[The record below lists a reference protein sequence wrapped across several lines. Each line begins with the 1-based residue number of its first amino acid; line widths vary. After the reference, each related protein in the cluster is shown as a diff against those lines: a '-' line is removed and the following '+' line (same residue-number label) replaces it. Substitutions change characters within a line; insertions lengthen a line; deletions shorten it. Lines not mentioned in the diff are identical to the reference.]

1 MSVLLALGQI
11 LDYSRYVQ
19 GVQLV
24 VLLPEAPPADVVE
37 LLEAHAVGCV
47 IEGQPGEF
55 TDITNLGRCP

>member
-1 MSVLLALGQI
+1 VVNGPALSLGIFGHQGIDPHLAN
-11 LDYSRYVQ
+11 
-19 GVQLV
+19 
-24 VLLPEAPPADVVE
+24 VVE